1 MDTIQDSSKEQIQV
15 NTRDVLSKKKSALTY
30 QTAIYHATWRWH
42 FYAGLLVIPF
52 LLMLSITG
60 MVMLYDQ
67 QIQDYRYD
75 GALNISAQETVV
87 SPSIQLEK
95 VMQQHPQAQVKKFIQ
110 AHSADK
116 ANFVVIKEEGQTLHI
131 AINPYTGELLAQIDR
146 DDSWYALANDIH
158 GSLLLGDWGDRLI
171 EAATGLIILLIFSGL
186 FLWASPKNAANIVWF
201 PTRKLGKRV
210 FYRQLHSSLGVY
222 SILFLIFFT
231 LSGLSWSGVWG
242 SKLVQAW
249 SSFPSEK
256 RAKNV
261 QLSQQ
266 SLDSLN
272 QGVMEEMPWNLEQ
285 TTMPKSH
292 QHTKAS
298 KTLLKLELDEIV
310 RIAKNLNMQRYQI
323 HMPASKEGVY
333 TLTSNTMSGDI
344 VDPRHDRTVHIDQYS
359 GEVLVDIGFN
369 DYSLLAKAMA
379 AGIALH
385 QGNVSGF
392 NLAANTLLCFVFILI
407 CITAIKMWWLRRPK
421 QRWSMSA
428 PQKVALSQRW
438 YVGLVA
444 VVLVSVLFPLT
455 GVVIVLFSV
464 IDLLVA
470 NKRIFMRRVVS

>member
-1 MDTIQDSSKEQIQV
+1 MDTIQDSSKEQVQINTGDAPV
-15 NTRDVLSKKKSALTY
+15 NKNSALLY
-30 QTAIYHATWRWH
+30 QTAIYQVTWRWH

-52 LLMLSITG
+52 LLILSITG

-75 GALNISAQETVV
+75 GALNISAQETVI
-87 SPSIQLEK
+87 SPSLQLEK
-95 VMQQHPQAQVKKFIQ
+95 VMQQHPQAQVKKFIH

-116 ANFVVIKEEGQTLHI
+116 ANFVVIKEAGKTLHI
-131 AINPYTGELLAQIDR
+131 AINPYTGELLTQIDR

-171 EAATGLIILLIFSGL
+171 EAATGLILLLIISGV
-186 FLWASPKNAANIVWF
+186 FLWASPKNSASIVWL

-210 FYRQLHSSLGVY
+210 FYRQLHSTLGVY
-222 SILFLIFFT
+222 SVLFLIFFT

-242 SKLVQAW
+242 AKLVQAW

-256 RAKNV
+256 SAKNV

-266 SLDSLN
+266 SLASLN
-272 QGVMEEMPWNLEQ
+272 QGVMEEIPWNLEQ
-285 TTMPKSH
+285 TKMPLSH
-292 QHTKAS
+292 QHAGTS
-298 KTLLKLELDEIV
+298 KVPMKLELDAIV
-310 RIAKNLNMQRYQI
+310 DIAKRIKMQRYQVN
-323 HMPASKEGVY
+323 MPASKEGVY

-344 VDPRHDRTVHIDQYS
+344 VDPRLDRTVHIDQYS

-392 NLAANTLLCFVFILI
+392 NLVANTLLCLVFMLI
-407 CITAIKMWWLRRPK
+407 CISAIKMWWQRRPK
-421 QRWSMSA
+421 QRWSMNA
-428 PQKVALSQRW
+428 PKKIALSQRW
-438 YVGLVA
+438 YAGLVA

-464 IDLLVA
+464 VDLLAA
-470 NKRIFMRRVVS
+470 NKRIFIRRAVS